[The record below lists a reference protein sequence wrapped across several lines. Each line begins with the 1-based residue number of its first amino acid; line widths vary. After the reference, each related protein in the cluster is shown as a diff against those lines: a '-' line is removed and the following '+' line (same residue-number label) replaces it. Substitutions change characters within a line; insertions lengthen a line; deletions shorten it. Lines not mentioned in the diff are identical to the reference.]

1 MTSQEGSSVLKS
13 CARRSF
19 SFTCGNLQGFAT
31 HPHSLGDP
39 LLGRDPWFEKHW
51 IKVMYCL
58 KYASNGCN
66 SIGGKLAD
74 VTLNC
79 QSFKHIFILGF
90 FKFLLYLLPLVH
102 QCLN

>member
-1 MTSQEGSSVLKS
+1 MSSQESSSLLKS

-51 IKVMYCL
+51 PSGL
-58 KYASNGCN
+58 KNKRLPDLSLQHLWIQ
-66 SIGGKLAD
+66 SGK
-74 VTLNC
+74 T
-79 QSFKHIFILGF
+79 H
-90 FKFLLYLLPLVH
+90 
-102 QCLN
+102 